1 MGREAQNYL
10 DNRDLAL
17 SREQLEALYERGKS
31 PVALIDETY
40 GTSNDERKQPF
51 YLLTA
56 VLVER
61 EDLKTLRSSLES
73 FETKAGFFHA
83 TEQFQQD
90 PAKLTDFLRHI
101 NASSVDSVVTVQTMI
116 KDGNKNQARDD
127 CLVRLSYELNR
138 GVSPVQHLVL
148 ESLNQSSDPGRNHQD
163 QLVVKHAASRGLLG
177 SEMSVSHASPYNE
190 KLLWLPD
197 VVSWAV
203 RQELI
208 HGNTQWVQNVET
220 IRYVHAIGKDLT
232 PELGAEPRLKR
243 RNSHVPQQNPGV
255 RNLYEPKAGASSVS
269 SSSIIEPL
277 LEAATAGR
285 NDNNPEAKASALA
298 DRLRSYRPT
307 PEDRFVAGTSRK
319 SEKTIVH
326 GVQQYASEQ
335 ATEGTRPRK
344 STEAL
349 IARIQGSSQTSEP
362 ASAAIEDIMGKLQR
376 IKQQQANGRQASP
389 GEHEQS
395 TKPRAEGPQLS

>member
-1 MGREAQNYL
+1 MGRGAQNYL

-40 GTSNDERKQPF
+40 GTSNDQRKQPF

-56 VLVER
+56 VLVEGD
-61 EDLKTLRSSLES
+61 DLNTLRDSLES

-83 TEQFQQD
+83 TEQFGQD

-101 NASSVDSVVTVQTMI
+101 KASPVDSVVTVQTMI
-116 KDGNKNQARDD
+116 RDGKKDQARDD
-127 CLVRLSYELNR
+127 CLVRLAYELNR
-138 GVSPVQHLVL
+138 GASPVQHLVL

-163 QLVVKHAASRGLLG
+163 QLVVKHAASRGLLA

-190 KLLWLPD
+190 KLLWMPD

-232 PELGAEPRLKR
+232 SELGAESGLKR

-255 RNLYEPKAGASSVS
+255 RNLYGPKAGASSVS
-269 SSSIIEPL
+269 SPSIIEPL
-277 LEAATAGR
+277 LEAATGR
-285 NDNNPEAKASALA
+285 NANNPEIKASALA

-307 PEDRFVAGTSRK
+307 SEDRLVAGTARG

-326 GVQQYASEQ
+326 GVQQYAGEQ
-335 ATEGTRPRK
+335 VSDGTRPRK
-344 STEAL
+344 RTEAL
-349 IARIQGSSQTSEP
+349 IERIKGSAQTSEP
-362 ASAAIEDIMGKLQR
+362 ASAAIEDIMSKLQR
-376 IKQQQANGRQASP
+376 IKQQQASERQPPPAEHSRAS
-389 GEHEQS
+389 
-395 TKPRAEGPQLS
+395 T

>member
-1 MGREAQNYL
+1 MGRGAQNYL
-10 DNRDLAL
+10 DNRQLAL

-31 PVALIDETY
+31 PIALIDETY
-40 GTSNDERKQPF
+40 GTSNDEQKQPF

-61 EDLKTLRSSLES
+61 EDLNTLRDSLDR

-83 TEQFQQD
+83 TEQFGQD
-90 PAKLTDFLRHI
+90 PAKLTGFLRHI
-101 NASSVDSVVTVQTMI
+101 NNSPVDSVVTVQTMI
-116 KDGNKNQARDD
+116 KDGDKNQARDD
-127 CLVRLSYELNR
+127 CLVRLAYELNR
-138 GVSPVQHLVL
+138 GASPVQHLVL

-163 QLVVKHAASRGLLG
+163 QLVVNHAASRGLLG

-190 KLLWLPD
+190 KLLWMPD

-220 IRYVHAIGKDLT
+220 IRYVHAIGKDLSA
-232 PELGAEPRLKR
+232 ELGAESGLKR

-255 RNLYEPKAGASSVS
+255 RNLYGPKAGASSVS
-269 SSSIIEPL
+269 SPSIIEPL
-277 LEAATAGR
+277 LEAATAR
-285 NDNNPEAKASALA
+285 QPQDPETKASALA
-298 DRLRSYRPT
+298 NRLRAYRPT
-307 PEDRFVAGTSRK
+307 PEDRFVAGTSRR
-319 SEKTIVH
+319 SEKIIVH
-326 GVQQYASEQ
+326 GVQQYASDQ
-335 ATEGTRPRK
+335 VAEGARPWK

-349 IARIQGSSQTSEP
+349 IARIKASPQTSDT

-376 IKQQQANGRQASP
+376 IKQQQANERRPSP
-389 GEHEQS
+389 DERERS
-395 TKPRAEGPQLS
+395 SKTRPEGPQIS

>member
-1 MGREAQNYL
+1 MGRGAQNYL

-31 PVALIDETY
+31 PIALIDETY
-40 GTSNDERKQPF
+40 GTSNDEHKQPF

-61 EDLKTLRSSLES
+61 EDLKTLRDSLDS

-83 TEQFQQD
+83 TEQFGQY
-90 PAKLTDFLRHI
+90 PAKLTGFLRHI
-101 NASSVDSVVTVQTMI
+101 NNSPVDSVVTVQTMI

-127 CLVRLSYELNR
+127 CLVRLAYELNR
-138 GVSPVQHLVL
+138 GTSPVQHLVL

-163 QLVVKHAASRGLLG
+163 QLVVKRAASRGLLA

-190 KLLWLPD
+190 KLLWMPD

-232 PELGAEPRLKR
+232 PELGAESGLKR

-255 RNLYEPKAGASSVS
+255 RNLYGPKAGASSVS
-269 SSSIIEPL
+269 SPSIIEPL
-277 LEAATAGR
+277 LEAATAR
-285 NDNNPEAKASALA
+285 QPQDPEAKASALA
-298 DRLRSYRPT
+298 SRLRAYRPT
-307 PEDRFVAGTSRK
+307 PEDRFVAGTSRR

-335 ATEGTRPRK
+335 VAEGARPRK

-349 IARIQGSSQTSEP
+349 IARIKASPQTSEP

-376 IKQQQANGRQASP
+376 IKQQQTNQRRPSL
-389 GEHEQS
+389 GENDRPAR
-395 TKPRAEGPQLS
+395 PRPDGPHLV